1 MNSFFILLMRV
12 NQKPTWFYV
21 LLLTESFL
29 DDLARQ
35 THQLLLPLP
44 PLLHLRAQQSGD
56 RIRVEDLL
64 RRLDESVNLAE
75 RRPKF

>member
-1 MNSFFILLMRV
+1 MTDCFSANAS
-12 NQKPTWFYV
+12 KPTWFYV
-21 LLLTESFL
+21 LFLTESFL